1 MLEDLISA
9 FVRSQFGDVRRRTTG
24 AVLEAGALG
33 MIGLAVV
40 FLSVGLFLWLA
51 TVLEA
56 WQAALIV
63 AAVILLLAAVL
74 MLVGRSLLRRRA
86 RQRRNDMASGLEAL
100 SALLP
105 QGRADRQ
112 GKSDKDDPGVA
123 IVGAALA
130 AGLLLGRSAS
140 AERDCRVVPFP
151 SPV

>member
-40 FLSVGLFLWLA
+40 FLSIALFLWL
-51 TVLEA
+51 TTRLEA

-63 AAVILLLAAVL
+63 AVVVLLLAAAL
-74 MLVGRSLLRRRA
+74 MLAGRSLLRRRD

-105 QGRADRQ
+105 QGRTYAQ
-112 GKSDKDDPGVA
+112 GKSATEDPGVA

-130 AGLLLGRSAS
+130 AGLLLGRSVK
-140 AERDCRVVPFP
+140 R
-151 SPV
+151 

>member
-33 MIGLAVV
+33 MIGLVVV
-40 FLSVGLFLWLA
+40 FLSIALFLWLA
-51 TVLEA
+51 TQLEA

-63 AAVILLLAAVL
+63 AAMLLLLAVVL
-74 MLVGRSLLRRRA
+74 MLAGRSLLRRRA

-100 SALLP
+100 AALIPKGHTDP
-105 QGRADRQ
+105 QGKTAEEE
-112 GKSDKDDPGVA
+112 PGVA

-130 AGLLLGRSAS
+130 AGLLLGRSVK
-140 AERDCRVVPFP
+140 R
-151 SPV
+151 